1 MRGGFS
7 NKVTV
12 KYEKIPLFRFHC
24 GRLGHGTKDCD
35 EFHGEGSPTKNINGG
50 LKASPWRPI
59 RENDDDA
66 EGADK
71 SCRARKLFIVKS
83 ADTSHSFPL
92 KGKVEAVDKLLDHV
106 DINSNDQED
115 HFDPHRGGVN
125 HALGESLN
133 QSTDYEVYADGVFI
147 PADIPKGEAMPS
159 VAVIET
165 RN

>member
-1 MRGGFS
+1 MESRRCYSQDVSRESSPVS
-7 NKVTV
+7 N
-12 KYEKIPLFRFHC
+12 
-24 GRLGHGTKDCD
+24 
-35 EFHGEGSPTKNINGG
+35 PTKNKI
-50 LKASPWRPI
+50 
-59 RENDDDA
+59 
-66 EGADK
+66 DK
-71 SCRARKLFIVKS
+71 SIIGKEVYTKS
-83 ADTSHSFPL
+83 LAFNNQEGHSL
-92 KGKVEAVDKLLDHV
+92 LGKVEAVDKLLDHV

-133 QSTDYEVYADGVFI
+133 QSTDCEVHADGVFI